1 LLQSYTFTP
10 NLIATRLFPGADF
23 VTQTVQSVQTSP
35 WRADHVAAIGTLCA
49 EARARLTIPAIDLA
63 SLPPALP
70 GLDLWDL
77 WPLQNAD
84 GSTALFDG
92 WSVWFVLSAPVL
104 PDPEER
110 HHIARIRLV
119 TQREGLWQDCGN
131 ALPDGLNP
139 GSREWAGSALWYA
152 DSGHITLFYTVAGW
166 PGETQPSFAQRL
178 FQTTGTLTCKDGHAA
193 ITNWSPPQESFT
205 SDDDHYML
213 VNQREG
219 KPGFI
224 KGFRDPAHVRDPR
237 DGATYMLFTGSLKQ
251 SDQAFNACIG
261 IARADNAALTQWT
274 ILPPLISADGLNNE
288 QERPLL
294 IPRDGRYYLFWST
307 QRKVF
312 APDGPSGPNGIYGM
326 VADDILGPYQPLNG
340 TGLVAANPENA
351 PYQAYSWWIDE
362 DLMAS
367 GFADLPGV
375 APGGQVDDAAW
386 RRAHFG
392 GRPAPLFRI
401 GLDGTNAWVERA

>member
-1 LLQSYTFTP
+1 
-10 NLIATRLFPGADF
+10 
-23 VTQTVQSVQTSP
+23 
-35 WRADHVAAIGTLCA
+35 
-49 EARARLTIPAIDLA
+49 
-63 SLPPALP
+63 LP

-84 GSTALFDG
+84 GSNALFDG
-92 WSVWFVLSAPVL
+92 WSLWFVLSAPVL

-110 HHIARIRLV
+110 HHIARIRLM
-119 TQREGLWQDCGN
+119 TQRDGVWQDCGN

-139 GSREWAGSALWYA
+139 GSREWAGSALWHA

-166 PGETQPSFAQRL
+166 PGETRPSFAQRL
-178 FQTTGTLTCKDGHAA
+178 FQTTGTLTCSSGHAT
-193 ITNWSPPQESFT
+193 ITNWSTPQESFT

-237 DGATYMLFTGSLKQ
+237 DGATYILFTGSLKQ
-251 SDQAFNACIG
+251 SIEAFNACIG
-261 IARADNAALTQWT
+261 IARADNEALTQWT

-312 APDGPSGPNGIYGM
+312 ASDGPSGPNGIYGM

-340 TGLVAANPENA
+340 TGLVAANPENT

-362 DLMAS
+362 NLTAA

-386 RRAHFG
+386 RRAHFA

-401 GLDGTNAWVERA
+401 TLDGTSAWVEQA